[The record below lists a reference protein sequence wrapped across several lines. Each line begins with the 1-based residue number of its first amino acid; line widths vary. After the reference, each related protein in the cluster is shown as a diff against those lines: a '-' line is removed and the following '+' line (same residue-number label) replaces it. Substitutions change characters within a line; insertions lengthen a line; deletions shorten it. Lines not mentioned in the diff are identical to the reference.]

1 MDVRAEIFRFGA
13 IFEGRVIDSTAPGEI
28 GQLVAAGEANELVDG
43 NQLLVQA
50 RTLDDKVLG
59 AVSLSTEAFTPNGD
73 QINDQVEIAY
83 ELLKVTEPVPVEVL
97 VRDLSGRLVR
107 RVHADADGAGR
118 HPHQWDGRDEAGQ
131 QVAPGLYICQ
141 VEVESGGQRQV
152 HIRPIA
158 VAY

>member
-1 MDVRAEIFRFGA
+1 M
-13 IFEGRVIDSTAPGEI
+13 
-28 GQLVAAGEANELVDG
+28 
-43 NQLLVQA
+43 
-50 RTLDDKVLG
+50 
-59 AVSLSTEAFTPNGD
+59 
-73 QINDQVEIAY
+73 EIAY

-107 RVHADADGAGR
+107 RVYAGVDGAGR
-118 HPHQWDGRDEAGQ
+118 HPRQWDGRDEVGQ

-152 HIRPIA
+152 QMRPIA